1 MGCLVLLVGPFAGGW
16 IFMLLVGIVHN
27 DWMPTVPTTGYWVS
41 VLIVF
46 LLQMLYLFFGSI
58 FSFDP

>member
-1 MGCLVLLVGPFAGGW
+1 
-16 IFMLLVGIVHN
+16 MLLVGVIHH
-27 DWMPTVPTTGYWVS
+27 DWLPMVPTTGYWVS